1 MAAFLSFRGTVTA
14 IDDFWEN
21 SQRPSGCYQL
31 MSVRDRSGSP
41 VNFVISPST
50 YFVDSA
56 VVRVRD
62 NITGFYDPNV
72 PVPMIYPPQYQALVV
87 AKETR
92 GQTVTV
98 DNFDSRLVSSDG
110 ELRLNITRSTRV
122 SLVNGQPFRGNLA
135 NRNLVV
141 VYRTPQPNIPRKI
154 LGMTLQMAPMQG
166 VVLC

>member
-21 SQRPSGCYQL
+21 AQRPSGCYQL
-31 MSVRDRSGSP
+31 MSVRDRAGNP
-41 VNFVISPST
+41 VNFVIDPST

-62 NITGFYDPNV
+62 TITGFYDPNV
-72 PVPMIYPPQYQALVV
+72 PVPMIYPPQYRALVV
-87 AKETR
+87 ARETR
-92 GQTVTV
+92 GQLVTV

-110 ELRLNITRSTRV
+110 TLRLNITRTTRV
-122 SLVNGQPFRGNLA
+122 SLANGQPFRGNLR

-141 VYRTPQPNIPRKI
+141 VYRTPQPNISNTVVGIPR
-154 LGMTLQMAPMQG
+154 QVAPLE
-166 VVLC
+166 VIVLC